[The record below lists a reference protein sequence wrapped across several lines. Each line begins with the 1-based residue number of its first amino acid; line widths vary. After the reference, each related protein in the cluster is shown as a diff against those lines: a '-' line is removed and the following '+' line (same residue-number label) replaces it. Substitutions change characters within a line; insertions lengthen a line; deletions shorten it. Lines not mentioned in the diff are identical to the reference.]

1 MDQELIHHVATVI
14 QNSLRI
20 MHLRATICKST
31 PVCTLDKALTK
42 DPIKLAKFIAT
53 HHGRV

>member
-1 MDQELIHHVATVI
+1 MHHVATVI

-31 PVCTLDKALTK
+31 PICTLDKALTK
-42 DPIKLAKFIAT
+42 DPINLAKFIAT